1 MMLDPVMVGA
11 SRAFRTASGRQSSYT
26 PLTLPGPALSDMTL
40 AERCH
45 ELGDTVERMVA
56 VQMHAYPSSWT
67 EEERREMAERNLF
80 GGAQP

>member
-1 MMLDPVMVGA
+1 MLDPVMVGA
-11 SRAFRTASGRQSSYT
+11 SRAFRAAGGGSAPYA
-26 PLTLPGPALSDMTL
+26 PLTLPGPALSGMTL

-67 EEERREMAERNLF
+67 EEERREMAERYLF
-80 GGAQP
+80 GSARS